1 MLILYYC
8 CASLVSEVLS
18 HLLLWQHTINMPI
31 INLFIIIEFFL
42 LTYFYKRLFTN
53 TSIDILHKALWG
65 IASFIILMEMITR
78 DFHQYY
84 SFFSLFSNLVLVLYA
99 VFFFR
104 SILIQQ
110 PVDIITDYYL
120 FWFNSACFVYFS
132 CTSIIFCLQNL
143 PGSYI
148 NTHQIIIFTHILFNY
163 IFYLLLTIGLCKT
176 VQK

>member
-1 MLILYYC
+1 MLIFYYC
-8 CASLVSEVLS
+8 CISLVSELVT
-18 HLLLWQHTINMPI
+18 HALLRQRIVNMPI
-31 INLFIIIEFFL
+31 INLFIVIEFFL
-42 LTYFYKRLFTN
+42 LTYFYKRLFISA
-53 TSIDILHKALWG
+53 SIDILHKALWG
-65 IASFIILMEMITR
+65 IGGFIVLMEFITR

-120 FWFNSACFVYFS
+120 FWFNSACFIYFS